1 MGLINQI
8 LKHKLLF
15 VETPDVA
22 ETSLALENFKLA
34 CSNGRGAIFLSIARG
49 FNPCTTT

>member
-8 LKHKLLF
+8 LKQKLLF
-15 VETPDVA
+15 VETPDVG

-34 CSNGRGAIFLSIARG
+34 CTNGRGAVFLSIGRG
-49 FNPCTTT
+49 E